1 MEKRINHYNRISA
14 VFFIAV
20 GLFFALY
27 GRTVEVGEWS
37 EPGPGF
43 MPLWSGVV
51 LAAMAFALLLGS
63 FKRKDWQVMPPFFRL
78 ADSWKRVALAFAAMV
93 AYLLLFKPLGFT
105 ITTFLFIAFLL
116 KVIFPQ
122 NWKRTLITAFAT
134 AILARLIFIN
144 FLETQLPMG
153 FLGF

>member
-14 VFFIAV
+14 IFFIAV

-43 MPLWSGVV
+43 MPFWSGIV
-51 LAAMAFALLLGS
+51 LSAMAFALFLGS
-63 FKRKDWQVMPPFFRL
+63 FKRRDWQVMPPFFKL
-78 ADSWKRVALAFAAMV
+78 ADSWKRVVLAFAAMV
-93 AYLLLFKPLGFT
+93 GYLLLFRPLGFT

-122 NWKRTLITAFAT
+122 SWKRTLIAAFAV

-144 FLETQLPMG
+144 FLETQLPQC